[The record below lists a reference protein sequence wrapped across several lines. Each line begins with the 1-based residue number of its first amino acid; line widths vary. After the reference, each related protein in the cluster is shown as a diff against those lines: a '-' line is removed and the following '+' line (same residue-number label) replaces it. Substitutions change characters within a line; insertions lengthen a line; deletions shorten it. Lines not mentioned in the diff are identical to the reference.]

1 MTNTDVRVIV
11 IWVREGSLVQVI
23 IKILMLFGGATG
35 AFYIRRKKMKQCRER
50 WDEREGGEEERKVL
64 YMGQS

>member
-1 MTNTDVRVIV
+1 M
-11 IWVREGSLVQVI
+11 VQVI

-64 YMGQS
+64 YMGQR

>member
-11 IWVREGSLVQVI
+11 IWIREGSLVQVI
-23 IKILMLFGGATG
+23 IKILTLVGGATG

-50 WDEREGGEEERKVL
+50 
-64 YMGQS
+64 